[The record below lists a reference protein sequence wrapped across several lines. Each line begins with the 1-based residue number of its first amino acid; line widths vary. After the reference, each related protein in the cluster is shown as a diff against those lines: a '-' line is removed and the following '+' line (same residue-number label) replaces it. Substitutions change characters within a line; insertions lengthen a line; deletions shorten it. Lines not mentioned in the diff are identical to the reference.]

1 MLSSRHWVLNN
12 IEKVSPHPGWLFS
25 FAISAFQLSLNS
37 FGRYIILLGNDE
49 WLLRE
54 H

>member
-1 MLSSRHWVLNN
+1 MQPSSRLA
-12 IEKVSPHPGWLFS
+12 FS
-25 FAISAFQLSLNS
+25 FAVSAFPLSLNS